1 VPYLRLRGVARI
13 VSMKIINRN
22 TPPEERLKLIKALR
36 GSPRS
41 KADLAALDS
50 CERAVQR
57 EIEADVI
64 RLHSLGI
71 KWE

>member
-1 VPYLRLRGVARI
+1 
-13 VSMKIINRN
+13 MKIINHN
-22 TPPEERLKLIKALR
+22 TAPEERLKLIKVLR

-41 KADLAALDS
+41 KEDLAALES
-50 CERAVQR
+50 CERAAR
-57 EIEADVI
+57 GEIQADAI